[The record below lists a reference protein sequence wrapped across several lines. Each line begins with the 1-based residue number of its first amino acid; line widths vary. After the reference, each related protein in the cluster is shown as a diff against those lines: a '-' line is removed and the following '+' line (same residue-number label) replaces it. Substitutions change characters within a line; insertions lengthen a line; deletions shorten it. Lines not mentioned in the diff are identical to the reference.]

1 LYEIFK
7 QITVFNAIPEDDN
20 AKVTMIQNGKDY
32 EIIVESPSGDY
43 AVYILSPYKNM
54 LIFYI
59 ILIILG
65 FGCGYTT
72 YYIKIKIINCLN
84 LY

>member
-1 LYEIFK
+1 
-7 QITVFNAIPEDDN
+7 
-20 AKVTMIQNGKDY
+20 MIQNGKDY

-54 LIFYI
+54 LILYV

-72 YYIKIKIINCLN
+72 YYYIKNKNNKLSKFILN
-84 LY
+84 IYKKSKKNKTK